1 MLWVLTRTVRCAEAR
16 YSILMKPSLR
26 AKEGATEEVSM
37 NGPDDQAA
45 ARLGWRLIERLNT
58 KVRDRLDPYKLAK
71 VGVARSTVLLL
82 PCWACW

>member
-1 MLWVLTRTVRCAEAR
+1 MPRLMLWVLTRTVRCAEAR

-45 ARLGWRLIERLNT
+45 ARLRRRLIERLNT
-58 KVRDRLDPYKLAK
+58 KENERSKSQGERPQHSNQELQIEDRE
-71 VGVARSTVLLL
+71 
-82 PCWACW
+82 